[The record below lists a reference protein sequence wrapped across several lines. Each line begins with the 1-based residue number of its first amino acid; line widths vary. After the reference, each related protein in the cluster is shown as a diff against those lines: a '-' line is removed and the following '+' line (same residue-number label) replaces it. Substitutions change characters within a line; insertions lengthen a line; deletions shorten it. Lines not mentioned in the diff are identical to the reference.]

1 VQPPFIGKKNPPV
14 MTPAGFLT
22 HHSRCNL
29 GTAASRGVECSGDVG
44 NDDPRLDDAEDD
56 AANDEPS
63 LAGFDTQRVNSHFV
77 DRELDESESGIA
89 DLDGLAEQFGRVA

>member
-1 VQPPFIGKKNPPV
+1 LLDI
-14 MTPAGFLT
+14 LDI
-22 HHSRCNL
+22 L
-29 GTAASRGVECSGDVG
+29 DELDGDPDLEMNVG

-56 AANDEPS
+56 AADDEPS
-63 LAGFDTQRVNSHFV
+63 LAGFDTQGVNSHFV